1 MLSSEAGDVS
11 SSSYGNRGFVDE
23 KRETKEKNAAAD
35 VPDQDDSSG
44 ASIAARFDKHFD
56 SIDFISTDGAAN
68 GGIGTISSSLNGF
81 VALDASQSHGKAE
94 PTVFFRIL
102 AKVIQ
107 IIFRYS

>member
-11 SSSYGNRGFVDE
+11 SSSYDNRGFVDE

-68 GGIGTISSSLNGF
+68 GGIGTISSSNGF
-81 VALDASQSHGKAE
+81 VALDASHSHGKAE

-102 AKVIQ
+102 TKVIQ